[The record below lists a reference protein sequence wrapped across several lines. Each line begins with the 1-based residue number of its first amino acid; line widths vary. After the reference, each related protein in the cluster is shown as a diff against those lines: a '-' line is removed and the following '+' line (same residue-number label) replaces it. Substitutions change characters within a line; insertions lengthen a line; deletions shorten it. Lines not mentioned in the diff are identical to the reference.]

1 MTGKEISNSFHRSGE
16 YTVEF
21 EIKQENQISI
31 AKFLLSLPIGINYE
45 LWNRLHKIVDA
56 DVE

>member
-1 MTGKEISNSFHRSGE
+1 MTGKEISNPLSGV

-45 LWNRLHKIVDA
+45 LWNHLHKIVDA